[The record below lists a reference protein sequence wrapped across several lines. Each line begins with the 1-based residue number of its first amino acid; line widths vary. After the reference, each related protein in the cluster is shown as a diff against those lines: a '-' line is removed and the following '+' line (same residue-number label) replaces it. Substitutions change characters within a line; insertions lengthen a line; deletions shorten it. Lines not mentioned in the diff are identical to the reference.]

1 MFVPRVTAEGRFPNE
16 IGLRYNT
23 NLQISTG
30 RKPAGSAGPPLPHAT
45 KREVPLVKQIRL
57 IAIICLVTSA
67 ASATVFQPVS
77 DRQLVDRSDAI
88 VIATVR
94 DAASHVR
101 TDGYVV
107 TDYRFDVEQ
116 ALKGM
121 ASGTITVSEI
131 GGVAGSRFTVISDSA
146 SYAPGERVMV
156 FLRRRGDGTYFT
168 TSMAMGKF
176 SFTRTA
182 NGEAVVTRDVSE
194 LRDDP
199 ARLVDRFEQFVTIGK
214 SEAYE
219 AKLTPIATALH
230 PIATAAPSSAYCLTF
245 GSPLRWDGGESGT
258 VPFFVKGTLTGVP

>member
-1 MFVPRVTAEGRFPNE
+1 MFVPRVTAEPRFPNE

-30 RKPAGSAGPPLPHAT
+30 RKPAGSAGPPLPHAI

-57 IAIICLVTSA
+57 IAIICLVASA

-88 VIATVR
+88 VIAAVR

-107 TDYRFDVEQ
+107 TDYRFEVEQ

-131 GGVAGSRFTVISDSA
+131 GGVAGARFTFISDSA

-156 FLRRRGDGTYFT
+156 FLKKRSDGTYFT

-182 NGEAVVTRDVSE
+182 RGESVVTRDVSE

-199 ARLVDRFEQFVTIGK
+199 ARLVDGFQAFVSGKTTQPYSSTIASLAFK
-214 SEAYE
+214 PR
-219 AKLTPIATALH
+219 TTAV
-230 PIATAAPSSAYCLTF
+230 PSDY
-245 GSPLRWDGGESGT
+245 
-258 VPFFVKGTLTGVP
+258 VLTGCGA